1 MHVAYFCFIKEDIN
15 NISNLLE
22 QYCLFKDFKFVI
34 ERFNSE
40 NGFFKAFEPKRYKM
54 IFFDITENPKECF
67 QIANK
72 IRKLDGNILIIFFA
86 DNKYYAYDAF
96 LLYASDYIFKPVRF
110 ERLERTL
117 DRILKN
123 FNAAKKF
130 ITVNCN
136 KINTKINVSNITY
149 IEVIGNVSCI
159 HLASGN
165 SVKVYV
171 TLSEFEDMLKY
182 NPLFL
187 RTHKSYI
194 INMEYVGEMK
204 GYSFIMKN
212 GDIVSIRKNNCK
224 EIKSLY
230 RRYSLGKAATSTE
243 KKGERTK

>member
-1 MHVAYFCFIKEDIN
+1 MHVAYFCFSKEDIN
-15 NISNLLE
+15 NLTVLLE

-34 ERFNSE
+34 EKFNSE
-40 NGFFKAFEPKRYKM
+40 NGFFKAFEPKRYKL
-54 IFFDITENPKECF
+54 IFFDTTENPKECF
-67 QIANK
+67 LIANK
-72 IRKLDGNILIIFFA
+72 IRKLDGNTLMIFFA

-96 LLYASDYIFKPVRF
+96 LLYAADYILKPIKF

-117 DRILKN
+117 NRILKN
-123 FNAAKKF
+123 VNMSKKF
-130 ITVNCN
+130 INVNCN
-136 KINTKINVSNITY
+136 KINTKINVSNIMY

-165 SVKVYV
+165 LVKVYI
-171 TLSEFEDMLKY
+171 TLSELEEMLKY

-194 INMEYVGEMK
+194 INMEYVSEMQ
-204 GYSFIMKN
+204 GYGFIMKN

-230 RRYSLGKAATSTE
+230 RRYSLGKSAMLAE
-243 KKGERTK
+243 RKK